1 MPLSWLQLQTCQY
14 STCNPE
20 GWSLLVR
27 PGCSLL
33 RSCKW
38 WIMGWNWNV
47 WIGLQSLSRGARV
60 SPEDS
65 DIPHWAHKG
74 SRKGMELPA
83 PGMGFI
89 HLQAQGQRGQS
100 KGDTAWDSP
109 GVTFSAQGGQAVPT
123 AASNLVLVGPEHSE
137 ARAALVTHITKIVF
151 TAFIHLH
158 LYSCEWQ
165 VFVPHMEGTL
175 GEAVFRYLLT
185 ILWKDIKSVNFQ
197 IKFEHYNEK

>member
-1 MPLSWLQLQTCQY
+1 MKSFGQAWMLPPQKLQMVNYELGLECLDWAAESVQRSQSEPWGFRHPTLSTQRLQ
-14 STCNPE
+14 E
-20 GWSLLVR
+20 GNGAPCPRNGLHSS
-27 PGCSLL
+27 PGS
-33 RSCKW
+33 
-38 WIMGWNWNV
+38 
-47 WIGLQSLSRGARV
+47 
-60 SPEDS
+60 
-65 DIPHWAHKG
+65 
-74 SRKGMELPA
+74 
-83 PGMGFI
+83 
-89 HLQAQGQRGQS
+89 GQRGQS

-185 ILWKDIKSVNFQ
+185 ILWKDIQSVNFQ